1 MIVQYKAELKDIE
14 HGAARIN
21 IQSKLEG
28 VYKPL
33 LAPIFEAILRGMKGT
48 DKHAFYAA
56 MANFAEEDLDDL
68 RELIHGENEDD

>member
-21 IQSKLEG
+21 IQGKLEG
-28 VYKPL
+28 VYEPL
-33 LAPIFEAILRGMKGT
+33 LALIFEAILRSMKDT
-48 DKHAFYAA
+48 DEHAFYEA

-68 RELIHGENEDD
+68 RELIHGENDDD